1 MDDNDAPA
9 ETATESSGAAS
20 RPMRDTRFNGLR
32 VPGQGVQRVRPGAGR
47 TSRRDVTQQLSE
59 TFPGDYDPL
68 TGQTFHSSPQDE
80 IPDAN
85 ERLATLIAAPP
96 TSR

>member
-1 MDDNDAPA
+1 MLPPRLRRKPVGRLQDRS
-9 ETATESSGAAS
+9 ATPGSTDCACLGKACSG
-20 RPMRDTRFNGLR
+20 F
-32 VPGQGVQRVRPGAGR
+32 VQVLPGA

-59 TFPGDYDPL
+59 TFPSDYDPL

-80 IPDAN
+80 IPDAS